1 MAETAQTST
10 VVSPHVTMT
19 APSASLA
26 ILPVSINIS
35 LPPILAVTFCCMCI
49 FLDSRFQAVTPTVGF
64 KPVVRQLPDPKLKP
78 KIQGDCYAWTAGYL
92 FSCGFEQFKYPDLN

>member
-1 MAETAQTST
+1 
-10 VVSPHVTMT
+10 
-19 APSASLA
+19 
-26 ILPVSINIS
+26 
-35 LPPILAVTFCCMCI
+35 MCI